1 MALLS
6 VSYLALAAANPSKVY
21 AQSAPPAP
29 EAGKTEAGKIEA
41 PASRPS
47 APAETPA
54 SAAPS
59 AQPEAAPSSS
69 TPAEKKEDAAS
80 DTKSS
85 DAPLPPVTIYPPH
98 EKAQPPVTQSRET
111 PLPPVT
117 IYPPRPKP
125 QAKPAVQTAPAAP
138 AAQPSPARRAGRPV
152 KPTTATAAP
161 SAATVANAMQA
172 AIKAAWPASQTQGE
186 KTGQSGVYQNST
198 SAATK
203 INTPIVNL
211 PQSLSVVTKELIADN
226 AFQNITDVT
235 RYVPG
240 VDVHQ
245 GEGNRDELIIRGVDS
260 SANFFVNGFRDDVQI
275 FRDFYNAQS
284 VEILK
289 GPSAITFGRSS
300 GGGLLNRTLKE
311 ADGQRIYETTV
322 QTGSWADQRYTLD
335 AGQAVSENLAAR
347 LNVMYEK
354 SDGFRQYFFLERYG
368 INPTFTYK
376 LDPMTTLK
384 FSYEYF
390 HDARTADRG
399 NPSQATMPTGST
411 KQNPGFPFAPNN
423 DLQAFYGSPTL
434 NLALANV
441 NTWQG
446 FVDHDFGNGLTMKN
460 GTYYAEY
467 DKFYQNVYPGGGALA
482 GAVNPTDTSFNR
494 AAYNHVT
501 NRDNFFNDTD
511 FFYKAFTG
519 PLYHSIA
526 FGTEFG
532 RQAGIDHRNTGIFPN
547 GTATE
552 ADNPFSPGYFGPI
565 SFIHQVPGF
574 LMPGV
579 TGPDS
584 NSLYNLVIESAYAR
598 DTIDITPWLQVIGA
612 GRFDRFDEHATDLNV
627 GTTQTLDNSF
637 PSPQAA
643 VIVKPQANMSIW
655 GAYMVSYLPAS
666 GDQFSAITPG
676 TAILKPQ
683 EFINEE
689 VGYKW
694 NIGPKLLYTM
704 SVYNLDRLNVPLPD
718 PSNPGFFILSGKN
731 TIRGFESELKGYV
744 TDQWQSWLGYA
755 YTDARV
761 TGATSPTILPG
772 NRIQLVPFN
781 QFSWWNK
788 YQFNPVW
795 AASLGIIY
803 FSDSYASSDDT
814 VILPGFWRF
823 DAGLFATI
831 DEHWKAQIN
840 VENLFNKGYW
850 ATADGNNNISPGQG
864 RTIRGKITANF

>member
-1 MALLS
+1 MPMALLS
-6 VSYLALAAANPSKVY
+6 VSYLALAAASPSKLY
-21 AQSAPPAP
+21 AQSAPQAP
-29 EAGKTEAGKIEA
+29 EAGKTEAPASPPNAPADA
-41 PASRPS
+41 PASP
-47 APAETPA
+47 
-54 SAAPS
+54 
-59 AQPEAAPSSS
+59 AAPSS
-69 TPAEKKEDAAS
+69 AAS
-80 DTKSS
+80 ADKQE
-85 DAPLPPVTIYPPH
+85 AP
-98 EKAQPPVTQSRET
+98 ATQSNDV

-117 IYPPRPKP
+117 IYPPREKP
-125 QAKPAVQTAPAAP
+125 QPSVIQSREAAP
-138 AAQPSPARRAGRPV
+138 ASAPVTPPRAKTKRTTHATVAGTVRAPTPGIPV
-152 KPTTATAAP
+152 
-161 SAATVANAMQA
+161 SANTVANAIA
-172 AIKAAWPASQTQGE
+172 AAWPASQTQGV
-186 KTGQSGVYQNST
+186 KTGQSGVYANST

-203 INTPIVNL
+203 INTPIVNI
-211 PQSLSVVTKELIADN
+211 PQSLSVVTKEFIADN
-226 AFQNITDVT
+226 AFQNLTDVT

-311 ADGQRIYETTV
+311 ADGQPIYETTV

-376 LDPMTTLK
+376 LDPMTTLR

-390 HDARTADRG
+390 HDDRTADRG
-399 NPSQATMPTGST
+399 NPSQATMPGGST

-441 NTWQG
+441 HTWQG

-482 GAVNPTDTSFNR
+482 GAVNPSDTSFNR
-494 AAYNHVT
+494 AAYQHTT

-511 FFYKAFTG
+511 FFYKAFIG

-547 GTATE
+547 GLSTE
-552 ADNPFSPGYFGPI
+552 TDNPFSPGYFGPI
-565 SFIHQVPGF
+565 SFIHESIGSF
-574 LMPGV
+574 TPGV
-579 TGPDS
+579 TSQDS
-584 NSLYNLVIESAYAR
+584 NSLYNLIIQSAYAR

-612 GRFDRFDEHATDLNV
+612 GRFDRFDEHATDLNI
-627 GTTQTLDNSF
+627 GNTQTLDNSF
-637 PSPQAA
+637 LSPQAA
-643 VIVKPQANMSIW
+643 VILKPQANMSIW

-676 TAILKPQ
+676 QAILKPQ

-689 VGYKW
+689 VGFKW
-694 NIGPKLLYTM
+694 NMGPKLLYTM

-718 PSNPGFFILSGKN
+718 PNNPGFFILSGSN
-731 TIRGFESELKGYV
+731 RIRGFESELKGYV

-761 TGATSPTILPG
+761 TGATSATILPG

-795 AASLGIIY
+795 AASLGVIY

-814 VILPGFWRF
+814 VVLPGFWRF

-864 RTIRGKITANF
+864 RTIRGKITASF